1 MRYKSILRWSVMV
14 VAAIAAFNLGAFAQK
29 TDCSQKTEKDIVL
42 VVYEKIKVKYADQTG
57 HINVRFN
64 DGVLTLE
71 GWVTTK
77 KISKEIEKLAKKTGC
92 VKSVVNELKIGKG
105 GGCGP
110 GQKECG
116 GICIS
121 DKENCNICLVDPMAP
136 GCFQSEQQ
144 KKP

>member
-1 MRYKSILRWSVMV
+1 MRYKSILRWSVIIF
-14 VAAIAAFNLGAFAQK
+14 AAIAAFNLGAYAQK

-42 VVYEKIKVKYADQTG
+42 AVYEKIKVKYASQIRN
-57 HINVRFN
+57 INIRFK

-77 KISKEIEKLAKKTGC
+77 SIRKDIEKMAKKTEC
-92 VKSVVNELKIGKG
+92 VKRVVNDLTIGKG

-121 DKENCNICLVDPMAP
+121 EKETCNVCLVDPMAP
-136 GCFQSEQQ
+136 GCFSSPEQ